1 MVQSESQFFKARMAQ
16 QAQRL
21 QDAMTEA
28 GELSQLLTTLEDL
41 GEDVSPIY
49 TELLGMQNRAQG
61 WLEGLESSGFFE
73 SNKDS

>member
-1 MVQSESQFFKARMAQ
+1 MVQNNPDFFRERMRQ

-21 QDAMTEA
+21 QDAMAEA

>member
-1 MVQSESQFFKARMAQ
+1 MVQNDSQFFKARMAQ

-21 QDAMTEA
+21 QDAMAEA
-28 GELSQLLTTLEDL
+28 GELSQLLTSLEDL

-49 TELLGMQNRAQG
+49 TELLGMQGRATG
-61 WLEGLESSGFFE
+61 WLESLESSGFFE